1 MTDNRYDEMKNLLE
15 KLEEALANGRTMIHT
30 IQPIEDWANL
40 DLIEDRTYE
49 DGKHDG
55 YLIGLRDGIESA
67 MGMVEHFIDTL
78 ERRI

>member
-15 KLEEALANGRTMIHT
+15 KLEEALANGRTMIST
-30 IQPIEDWANL
+30 IQPFEDFN
-40 DLIEDRTYE
+40 EEPKTTYE
-49 DGKHDG
+49 EGKHDG

>member
-1 MTDNRYDEMKNLLE
+1 MADNKYDEMKSLLE
-15 KLEEALANGRTMIHT
+15 KLEDALANGRVMIHT